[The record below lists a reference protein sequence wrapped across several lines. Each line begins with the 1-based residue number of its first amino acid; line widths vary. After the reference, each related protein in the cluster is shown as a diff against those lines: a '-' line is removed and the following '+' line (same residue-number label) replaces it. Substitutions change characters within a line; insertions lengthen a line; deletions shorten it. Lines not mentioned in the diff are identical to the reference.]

1 MVKTHSSIDETIREF
16 RTLHIL
22 YFLNAGLSTIVLF
35 ALIYLGVYFA
45 DGMLKEAILYTG
57 VVLFL
62 GYSSYCVYRHVKI
75 WKNSRAAVDLMSF
88 SEEPVGLDK
97 NSPAFF

>member
-1 MVKTHSSIDETIREF
+1 MVKTYSSIDEIIREF

-22 YFLNAGLSTIVLF
+22 YFLNAGLSIIVLL

-62 GYSSYCVYRHVKI
+62 GYCSYCLYRHVKI
-75 WKNSRAAVDLMSF
+75 WKNSRVAVKSIRF
-88 SEEPVGLDK
+88 SEEPVGLVK
-97 NSPAFF
+97 NSPAF

>member
-1 MVKTHSSIDETIREF
+1 MVKTHTSIDEIIREF
-16 RTLHIL
+16 RTLYIL
-22 YFLNAGLSTIVLF
+22 YFLNAGLSTIVLL

-75 WKNSRAAVDLMSF
+75 WKNSRAAIKSVKF
-88 SEEPVGLDK
+88 SEEPVGLVK
-97 NSPAFF
+97 KSHAY

>member
-1 MVKTHSSIDETIREF
+1 MVKTYSSIDEIIREF

-22 YFLNAGLSTIVLF
+22 YFLNAGLSIIVLL
-35 ALIYLGVYFA
+35 ALIYLGVYFT
-45 DGMLKEAILYTG
+45 DGMLKEAVLYTG

-75 WKNSRAAVDLMSF
+75 WKNSRVAVKSIRF
-88 SEEPVGLDK
+88 SEEPVGLVK

>member
-1 MVKTHSSIDETIREF
+1 MVNIHTSIDELIREF

-35 ALIYLGVYFA
+35 ALIYLGVYFS

-57 VVLFL
+57 GFLFL
-62 GYSSYCVYRHVKI
+62 SYSLYCGYRHAKI
-75 WKNSRAAVDLMSF
+75 WKNSRSAIKLMRF
-88 SEEPVGLDK
+88 SEEPGGLVK
-97 NSPAFF
+97 NSHAF

>member
-1 MVKTHSSIDETIREF
+1 MVKTHTSIDEIIREF

-22 YFLNAGLSTIVLF
+22 YFLNAGLSTIVLL

-62 GYSSYCVYRHVKI
+62 AYSSYCVYRHVKI
-75 WKNSRAAVDLMSF
+75 WKNSRAAIKLTRY
-88 SEEPVGLDK
+88 SEEPVGLVK
-97 NSPAFF
+97 NSPAF

>member
-1 MVKTHSSIDETIREF
+1 MVKTHSSIDEIIREF

-22 YFLNAGLSTIVLF
+22 YFLNAGLSTIVLL

-57 VVLFL
+57 VVLFI
-62 GYSSYCVYRHVKI
+62 GYGSYCVYRHVKL
-75 WKNSRAAVDLMSF
+75 WKNSRAAIKWTRY
-88 SEEPVGLDK
+88 SEEPVGLAK
-97 NSPAFF
+97 NSPAF